1 MVKVAIAGGTGGVGR
16 AIVDAFKDQTTH
28 KFIVLSRKE
37 NPEFEVQFN
46 APVVKIDYSTPS
58 SVQKTL
64 DEHQVHTVISAV
76 SLQFQGQSDAQI
88 TLIRGAAAS
97 SHVKRFAPSEFG
109 IPYKQKHGE
118 VFPIAAFKSAAVA
131 ELDKTDLEYT
141 LFSNGYFMDYLG
153 IPKFKSYLT
162 PVLVGLDI
170 QNKFAG
176 IPGSGNTPV
185 IFTSTKDV
193 GKFVVASVGLEKWNR
208 KSMAVGDRKSW
219 NEILAIAEK
228 ITGTKFEVHYDSVE
242 KLMTGQI
249 TELPSHRNLYQFFP
263 KEALQGV
270 FALFG
275 LWFDSGDFNFEVS
288 EEESLNELFPE
299 IQPISIVQVIN
310 EGWA

>member
-1 MVKVAIAGGTGGVGR
+1 MVNVAIAGGTGGVGR

-37 NPEFEVQFN
+37 NPELEAQLNV
-46 APVVKIDYSTPS
+46 PIIKIDYSNPS

-64 DEHQVHTVISAV
+64 NEHQVHTVISAV
-76 SLQFQGQSDAQI
+76 SIQSQEHSDAQI

-109 IPYKQKHGE
+109 IPYDQQHAE

-131 ELDKTDLEYT
+131 ELDKTELEYT
-141 LFSNGYFMDYLG
+141 LFSNGYFMDYFG
-153 IPKFKSYLT
+153 IPKFNSYLT
-162 PVLVGLDI
+162 PLLVGLDI
-170 QNKFAG
+170 QNKVAG

-193 GKFVVASVGLEKWNR
+193 GKFVVASVGLEKWIR
-208 KSMAVGDRKSW
+208 KSLIIGDRRSW
-219 NEILAIAEK
+219 NEVLAIAEK
-228 ITGTKFEVHYDSVE
+228 VTDAKFEVHYDSVD
-242 KLMTGQI
+242 KLKTGQI
-249 TELPSHRNLYQFFP
+249 TELPSHKNFYQFFP
-263 KEALQGV
+263 KEVLQGIL
-270 FALFG
+270 ALFG

-288 EEESLNELFPE
+288 GKESLNERFPE
-299 IQPISIVQVIN
+299 IQPISISQIIN